1 MIIVCSEVIIVLSL
15 RSGDGSIAAG
25 QRDSVGLRMWRSEVI
40 TSGTFVPRGGSSVG
54 LVRAEANYQ
63 VIKS

>member
-1 MIIVCSEVIIVLSL
+1 MIIVLSL
-15 RSGDGSIAAG
+15 RSGDGEIAAG
-25 QRDSVGLRMWRSEVI
+25 QLDSVGLRMLRSEVI
-40 TSGTFVPRGGSSVG
+40 TSGTFVPPSGGSGG